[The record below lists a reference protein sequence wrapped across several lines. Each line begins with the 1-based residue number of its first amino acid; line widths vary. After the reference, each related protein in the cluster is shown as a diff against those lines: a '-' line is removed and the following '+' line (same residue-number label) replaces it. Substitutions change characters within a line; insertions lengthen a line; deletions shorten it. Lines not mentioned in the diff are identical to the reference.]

1 MHLDNYIFLL
11 NGNIREMN
19 ERVVNVFHVVVVFRV
34 TKSRESMIVLE
45 QHSTELATDN
55 VSKVTTNSELSVG
68 DLHTDNDKDDNDD
81 DDNDDDD
88 NDDDDDDVAPGKLS
102 MDGKT

>member
-1 MHLDNYIFLL
+1 MD
-11 NGNIREMN
+11 
-19 ERVVNVFHVVVVFRV
+19 ERVVNVLHVVIVFRV

-55 VSKVTTNSELSVG
+55 ASKVTTNSDESVA
-68 DLHTDNDKDDNDD
+68 DIYTDYDED
-81 DDNDDDD
+81 
-88 NDDDDDDVAPGKLS
+88 DDDDDDVAPGKLS